1 MSSDFAMMVALYARG
16 WTVYPWEE
24 TAQNMRGR
32 GLPRGEAAR
41 KKFRAEF
48 PAYNPE
54 AAFTHNQKEHYGDV
68 VPEEENKIIGPFP
81 DLWEDTTCH
90 GCVWFEEGDPSKPV
104 KIPSKPP
111 PPMDNERYSFPYS
124 KDLVKECTAEER
136 AAAVTKPPRPAS
148 PAQIALAAQPPA
160 EPSVPE
166 ERQSGPQ
173 LPQLRSVY
181 VLHADKNG
189 LPISN
194 DPRPSWLIKADE
206 LVLDARKQASGGIL
220 MIQPVLMD
228 ASGDWGKKKQDR
240 PRWLRAIL
248 ATNRNHARL
257 WGHAMIIRWQP
268 TMPQLTGWQKAQCGR
283 KTTEKVCTKNN
294 ERENFNWEK
303 HLMLQE
309 YLQSPQKFEFVLM
322 LDADAA
328 IVKHRVNVL
337 GQIATRMKAD
347 GLDVFLTNEDWL
359 QNGERR
365 INGGLIMS
373 KNTVWTNDLFTDT
386 FDAHLKGPRGLNVW
400 RIGKAAKNNKKQQPK
415 TIKKQHCCLMVVM
428 SNGCYV

>member
-1 MSSDFAMMVALYARG
+1 MHGVFNRSIFALFSKAGDFSI
-16 WTVYPWEE
+16 
-24 TAQNMRGR
+24 
-32 GLPRGEAAR
+32 
-41 KKFRAEF
+41 F
-48 PAYNPE
+48 
-54 AAFTHNQKEHYGDV
+54 AF
-68 VPEEENKIIGPFP
+68 
-81 DLWEDTTCH
+81 
-90 GCVWFEEGDPSKPV
+90 
-104 KIPSKPP
+104 
-111 PPMDNERYSFPYS
+111 
-124 KDLVKECTAEER
+124 DLVKECTAEER

-148 PAQIALAAQPPA
+148 PAQIALAAQVLQGLRNPAATAAGPGGSPPA

-373 KNTVWTNDLFTDT
+373 KNTVWTNDLFTAPCLQSSFSPVAACASLIGLRGQQCSSNEQICLNDVLWGPGKELVKNRMLLVSGVRYNRGGCT
-386 FDAHLKGPRGLNVW
+386 VRHCGEPISDQTMETLKMKDERLEVLHFMGGSKGLAPEALCDGEVDYTGDGPDGY
-400 RIGKAAKNNKKQQPK
+400 
-415 TIKKQHCCLMVVM
+415 
-428 SNGCYV
+428 GCKEK